1 MNTKDRI
8 LELLLS
14 EEKSA
19 PALSKEL
26 GIRES
31 AIRAHL
37 EALRAEGLVSSGFV
51 RLGRGRPKKVYGLT
65 ETGLERFPR
74 RYDVVLESLVSEI
87 EAVDGGRLEYYMR
100 GVAKRLASTLVGEGS
115 DGVSMGE
122 SAKILDNLGFR
133 TTYAE
138 KDGRVA
144 IYSAN
149 CVVRRLAL
157 KHPSQVCTGLHTW
170 LIEGLT
176 RRRNVTLTSCMAYGD
191 AVCVHTLSPRGVKP
205 GSR

>member
-14 EEKSA
+14 ERKSV

-37 EALRAEGLVSSGFV
+37 EAFRSEGLVSSTFV

-74 RYDVVLESLVSEI
+74 KYDTVLELLVHEI
-87 EAVDGGRLEYYMR
+87 ETVDRERLEYYMR
-100 GVAKRLASTLVGEGS
+100 RVAKRLASTLVGEGS
-115 DGVSMGE
+115 NAVSVREATNM
-122 SAKILDNLGFR
+122 LDSLGFR
-133 TTYAE
+133 TTYEE
-138 KDGRVA
+138 KDGRIA

-157 KHPSQVCTGLHTW
+157 KHPPQVCSGLHTW
-170 LIEGLT
+170 LIEELT
-176 RRRNVTLTSCMAYGD
+176 HEQNIALERCMAYGD
-191 AVCVHTLSPRGVKP
+191 SVCVHSVSPSGETP
-205 GSR
+205 SSR